1 MLPGAW
7 TGAFGLVFEAYTAQ
21 PLFGP
26 VREGARAALSGP
38 VAPGGTLLVIA
49 FATEEANP
57 ERSPAMM
64 PWPLMRAEV
73 DLADGDLRSVSVEL
87 LPAGGSP
94 LPHLPHCRAFP
105 TGAEFHR
112 S

>member
-1 MLPGAW
+1 MPVLPGAW

-64 PWPLMRAEV
+64 PWPLTRAEV
-73 DLADGDLRSVSVEL
+73 DLAGGELPAVSVEL
-87 LPAGGSP
+87 VPIGNEP
-94 LPHLPHCRAFP
+94 FPHLPHWR
-105 TGAEFHR
+105 AEFR
-112 S
+112 RG